1 MDERR
6 QHRLC
11 RRHNSCA
18 SYSPVE
24 AVASLQQVSDKVQVW
39 AESNHMRIQPDKV
52 CWILVSLSHLDQD
65 LFTLTYK
72 GQPVRQDTQ
81 VMYLGEV
88 RDAMT
93 QHIAHTAMKAK
104 SALGVVRYAAS

>member
-1 MDERR
+1 MED
-6 QHRLC
+6 
-11 RRHNSCA
+11 
-18 SYSPVE
+18 
-24 AVASLQQVSDKVQVW
+24 VATLQQVSDKLQVW
-39 AESNHMRIQPDKV
+39 TESNHMRIQPDKV

-88 RDAMT
+88 IDARLSMT